1 MKAFEFIKPVT
12 KFAKDHSNVILTVAG
27 SAGVVATTL
36 SAVKDTKKHELNI
49 ADAEYEWSKRD
60 TDESLPKKE
69 RFVVALKSYWPT
81 LVIGAATITCLVANG
96 VISEKKIAGLGTAY
110 NVAVTS
116 FNEYKKSVG
125 KRLKETDFPKKT
137 EKSSTEETSN
147 EIEESALDIKNAE
160 KITKTGNG
168 DTLFKEPICGR
179 LFYSS
184 PEAVRDAINSI
195 NADISQGTVQTLNDL
210 YDALGLPSSW
220 LGDDFMWD
228 VMETGNISVVFGSG
242 VYMGREPY
250 ILLDH
255 RSMPMYTAPAFR

>member
-1 MKAFEFIKPVT
+1 MKALEFIKPVT

-27 SAGVVATTL
+27 SVGVVATTL

-49 ADAEYEWSKRD
+49 ADAEYDWSKRD
-60 TDESLPKKE
+60 TDEPLPKKD
-69 RFVVALKSYWPT
+69 RLVVALKSYWPT
-81 LVIGAATITCLVANG
+81 IILGAATITCFVANG

-125 KRLKETDFPKKT
+125 KRLKETDISEMKK
-137 EKSSTEETSN
+137 
-147 EIEESALDIKNAE
+147 EESQTETGEPVE
-160 KITKTGNG
+160 KERKIIRTGKG
-168 DTLFKEPICGR
+168 EILFKEPISGQM
-179 LFYSS
+179 FYSS
-184 PEAVRDAINSI
+184 PEEVRNVINTL
-195 NADISQGTVQTLNDL
+195 NADISQGTSQTLNDL
-210 YDALGLPSSW
+210 LDGLGIQTSS

-228 VMETGNISVVFGSG
+228 VMETGNIAVTFDSG

-255 RSMPMYTAPAFR
+255 RNMPMYMAPAFR

>member
-27 SAGVVATTL
+27 SAGIVATTL

-60 TDESLPKKE
+60 TDDPLPKKE

-81 LVIGAATITCLVANG
+81 IILGAATVTCFVANG

-125 KRLKETDFPKKT
+125 KRLKETDISEMKK
-137 EKSSTEETSN
+137 
-147 EIEESALDIKNAE
+147 EESQPEVVAQTSDPVE
-160 KITKTGNG
+160 KEQKIIRTGKG
-168 DTLFKEPICGR
+168 ETLFKEPISGQM
-179 LFYSS
+179 FYSS
-184 PEAVRDAINSI
+184 PEEVRDVINTL
-195 NADISQGTVQTLNDL
+195 NADISQGAAQTLNDL
-210 YDALGLPSSW
+210 LDGLGIQTSS

-228 VMETGNISVVFGSG
+228 VMETGNIAITFDSG

-255 RSMPMYTAPAFR
+255 RNMPMYMAPAFR